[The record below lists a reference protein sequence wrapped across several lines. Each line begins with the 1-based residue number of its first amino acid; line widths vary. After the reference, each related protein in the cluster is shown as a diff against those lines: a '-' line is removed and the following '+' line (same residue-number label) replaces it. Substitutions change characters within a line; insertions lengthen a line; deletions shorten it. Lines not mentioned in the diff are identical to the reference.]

1 MDKILTN
8 NKNSY
13 TKNIQQKIFC
23 FLQFMI
29 MKKLIIIFLALFLF
43 SCENNVEKI
52 SENPKVETEKMANM
66 EQNSKKTEEDFLQ
79 TL

>member
-1 MDKILTN
+1 
-8 NKNSY
+8 
-13 TKNIQQKIFC
+13 
-23 FLQFMI
+23 MI

-52 SENPKVETEKMANM
+52 SENPKVETEKMENM

>member
-1 MDKILTN
+1 
-8 NKNSY
+8 
-13 TKNIQQKIFC
+13 
-23 FLQFMI
+23 MI

-43 SCENNVEKI
+43 SCGNNSVQHTEK
-52 SENPKVETEKMANM
+52 SKVETEKMENM